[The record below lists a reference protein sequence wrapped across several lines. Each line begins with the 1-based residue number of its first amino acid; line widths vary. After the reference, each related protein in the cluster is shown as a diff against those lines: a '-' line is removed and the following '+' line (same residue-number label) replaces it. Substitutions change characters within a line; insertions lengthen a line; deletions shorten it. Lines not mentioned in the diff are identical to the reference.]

1 MPASTVRTIRIDLV
15 PYVLHSDLLI
25 IWWMPFAA
33 LQCLSG
39 TYAVEDEFHKVHTVS
54 RENLKVDSLT
64 APAL

>member
-1 MPASTVRTIRIDLV
+1 MPTSTVWTL
-15 PYVLHSDLLI
+15 YVLHSDLLI
-25 IWWMPFAA
+25 ICWMPGSFTF
-33 LQCLSG
+33 LSG

>member
-1 MPASTVRTIRIDLV
+1 MPTSTVWTLRIDLV

-25 IWWMPFAA
+25 IWWMPGSFTF
-33 LQCLSG
+33 LSG
-39 TYAVEDEFHKVHTVS
+39 TYTVEDEFHKVHTVS